1 MADNSEKVKK
11 TFRIEIVMKDV
22 TTEFKPGWGVG
33 VLGFQDVSFI
43 KTEEEFKSPRFLMA
57 LLDAER
63 QALEGF
69 INTRTT
75 EIKEVTDQSL
85 ILPQIYRTE

>member
-1 MADNSEKVKK
+1 MVDQSKKVTK

-33 VLGFQDVSFI
+33 VLGYQDVTFV
-43 KTEEEFKSPRFLMA
+43 KTEAEFQSPRFLMA

-75 EIKEVTDQSL
+75 EIEGATDQSL
-85 ILPQIYRTE
+85 IIPQIYRTE